1 MERGRRRK
9 WQTNRGRYSHVPPRS
24 KRPRLK
30 VRNNGLE
37 RDAEEEG
44 KTEEPSLQASSSH
57 AESGKILL
65 IPFNQENNVLPSVF
79 QNPLRASF
87 HAPSRSPSDK
97 PNSLPLRSILVIIM
111 NAADHGDAISSLCRP
126 CLCHFLP
133 GT

>member
-1 MERGRRRK
+1 M
-9 WQTNRGRYSHVPPRS
+9 PPRS

-37 RDAEEEG
+37 RDAEEGG
-44 KTEEPSLQASSSH
+44 KMEELSLQASSSH

-65 IPFNQENNVLPSVF
+65 IPFNQENNFLPSVF

-87 HAPSRSPSDK
+87 HAPSGSPSDK

-111 NAADHGDAISSLCRP
+111 NAADHGDAI
-126 CLCHFLP
+126 
-133 GT
+133 